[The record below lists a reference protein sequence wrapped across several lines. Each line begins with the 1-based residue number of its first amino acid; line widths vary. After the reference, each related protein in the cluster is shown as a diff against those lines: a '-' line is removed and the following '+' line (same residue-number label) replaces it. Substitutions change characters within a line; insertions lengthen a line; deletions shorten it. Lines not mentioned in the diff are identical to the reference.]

1 MWEGDNQEAKRWK
14 KGRTIGD
21 AVSEKSVSEKSV
33 AVSISMYPS
42 TNAGQKTWFHF
53 QTEENWMNGTV
64 SI

>member
-21 AVSEKSVSEKSV
+21 AVSEKSV

-42 TNAGQKTWFHF
+42 TNAGQKTGFHF
-53 QTEENWMNGTV
+53 
-64 SI
+64 